1 MSNRISVD
9 IFTARVYHYVAASM
23 SILVSFGSKPGIG
36 SRLMIQHTLRHFAA
50 FLLPVL
56 VTITPICDSVEAN
69 EEIDSKILG
78 VAIDGYDPVA
88 YFRVGQALKGSEN
101 FTFYW
106 NDAEWRFINAEHRD
120 LFAANPNSYAPRHG
134 GF

>member
-1 MSNRISVD
+1 
-9 IFTARVYHYVAASM
+9 
-23 SILVSFGSKPGIG
+23 
-36 SRLMIQHTLRHFAA
+36 MIQHTLRHFAA

-69 EEIDSKILG
+69 EETDSKILG

-88 YFRVGQALKGSEN
+88 YFRMGQALMGSEN